1 MVLGDNLWSWTVLV
15 STVLVMQ
22 HKLIL
27 LVHSHRLG
35 RRECHLWFWI
45 YWCYKH
51 TWLMEVMCPNPFD
64 LKLRTWQLSA

>member
-35 RRECHLWFWI
+35 RREKPLVLDI
-45 YWCYKH
+45 
-51 TWLMEVMCPNPFD
+51 LV
-64 LKLRTWQLSA
+64 L